1 MNMRAIVIRKPGAS
15 SVLEEM
21 DVQALSPA
29 AHEIRVRVRASALN
43 RADISQRR
51 GSYPAPAGVPA
62 DIPGLEYSGEV
73 ETVGEQ
79 VTRWKTG
86 DRVMG
91 LVGGGAHAEL
101 VCTHEREAMR
111 LPSRLT
117 FEDAAAIPEAFLT
130 AYDAVFAQLGMKVGE
145 RLLIHAAGSGVGT
158 AAIQLSRLAGL
169 RTIGTSRSESKL
181 EKAAQLGLE
190 TSVVVTDDNWPDRVL
205 KRFPD
210 GVDAVLD
217 LVGGSYLA
225 GNMKVLVS
233 RGRIMQV
240 GLTGGRET
248 QIQLGALMH
257 KRLHLIG
264 TVLRSRPSEEK
275 IGLTEEFA
283 ERVLPS
289 FDDGTLIPIVHS
301 VISFSDIR
309 QAHDLMESN
318 STFGKIVLNWS

>member
-1 MNMRAIVIRKPGAS
+1 MKAIVITKPGDS
-15 SVLEEM
+15 GVLEERN
-21 DVQALSPA
+21 VESLPPGP
-29 AHEIRVRVRASALN
+29 HEVRVRVRASALN

-73 ETVGEQ
+73 EAMGENA
-79 VTRWKTG
+79 TRWKIG
-86 DRVMG
+86 DRVIG

-111 LPSRLT
+111 MPAKLS

-130 AYDAVFAQLGMKVGE
+130 AYDAVFAQLGMQVGQ

-158 AAIQLSRLAGL
+158 AAVQLGRRAGL
-169 RTIGTSRSESKL
+169 RTVGTSRSQSKL

-190 TSVVVTDDNWPDRVL
+190 TSILASGEDWPDRVL
-205 KRFPD
+205 EKFPD

-225 GNMKVLVS
+225 GNMTVLAS

-240 GLTGGRET
+240 GLTGGR
-248 QIQLGALMH
+248 QVDIQLGLLMH
-257 KRLHLIG
+257 KRLQLIG
-264 TVLRSRPSEEK
+264 TVLRSRPTEEK
-275 IGLTEEFA
+275 IALAEEF
-283 ERVLPS
+283 EDRILPS
-289 FDDGTLIPIVHS
+289 FDDGSLVPVVHS
-301 VISFSDIR
+301 VIPFSEIR
-309 QAHDLMESN
+309 RAHDLMESN
-318 STFGKIVLNWS
+318 STFGKIVLNW